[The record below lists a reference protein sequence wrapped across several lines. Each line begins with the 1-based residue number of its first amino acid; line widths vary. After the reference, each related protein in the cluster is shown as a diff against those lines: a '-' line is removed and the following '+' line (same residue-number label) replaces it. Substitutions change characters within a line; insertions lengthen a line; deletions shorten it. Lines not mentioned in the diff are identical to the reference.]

1 MTEGIGYLPYGGAG
15 MVLLDLADVER
26 PRLLGRLRVSPPFH
40 GGLYG
45 TGVHSVLPLP
55 RRRLAVIDG
64 EAHEERCREPLNIA
78 GIVDVVEHER
88 SGLLVTPGD
97 AVDLARALAALA
109 RDPERRAAMGERA
122 RQVAVSG
129 FDERDVLEG
138 YRSLFREVS
147 RWTRG

>member
-1 MTEGIGYLPYGGAG
+1 M
-15 MVLLDLADVER
+15 
-26 PRLLGRLRVSPPFH
+26 
-40 GGLYG
+40 
-45 TGVHSVLPLP
+45 
-55 RRRLAVIDG
+55 
-64 EAHEERCREPLNIA
+64 
-78 GIVDVVEHER
+78 DVVEHER